1 MMSSSVPIAGGD
13 VGQRNVYGS
22 SPIPRNLYRL
32 LAVVVHSGDAN
43 SGHFITYRRGVMRNS
58 HRYEKFP
65 FFPIFFIFIS
75 SLHSL
80 FSWYHTSDTNVKE
93 VSIDEVLKAPAYL
106 IFYDRSAQRM
116 MPR

>member
-65 FFPIFFIFIS
+65 FFPIFFYIYLFIALS
-75 SLHSL
+75 IQL
-80 FSWYHTSDTNVKE
+80 
-93 VSIDEVLKAPAYL
+93 VSYIGH
-106 IFYDRSAQRM
+106 
-116 MPR
+116 